1 MSKSFFF
8 LNCLFMDCTDFAP
21 PRQQFVSGSER
32 LCKLF
37 HYEKK
42 WITLKTYGTM
52 RRKSYSWLSLICI
65 DLNIRG
71 FFLIGP
77 PFGRNYNCSCVP
89 QNDSEQSLHI
99 RAVPTVAQHLY
110 FSMLTFSGDHQNDI
124 LYKLHKLWSKIRK
137 SVIRSSLKILILCRK
152 SYLKICYPILK
163 GANIGL
169 IA

>member
-1 MSKSFFF
+1 MQAFSLRKK
-8 LNCLFMDCTDFAP
+8 MDHI
-21 PRQQFVSGSER
+21 E
-32 LCKLF
+32 
-37 HYEKK
+37 
-42 WITLKTYGTM
+42 
-52 RRKSYSWLSLICI
+52 
-65 DLNIRG
+65 NIRYNEEKIVFMIVTHMYRFKHSR

-110 FSMLTFSGDHQNDI
+110 FSMLTFSGAHQNDI
-124 LYKLHKLWSKIRK
+124 LYKLHKLCSKIRN
-137 SVIRSSLKILILCRK
+137 SVIRSSLKILIPCRK